1 MGVFAAPNRTIVNY
15 LVLKLLLD
23 VWINEII
30 QFLRAELFHQLL
42 PVKLQNLVFI
52 ARAYIV

>member
-42 PVKLQNLVFI
+42 PVKLQHLVFK
-52 ARAYIV
+52 A